1 MKASELFVRC
11 LEVEGVSHIF
21 GVPGEE
27 TLELLEALRS
37 SSITFIPTRHEQGAA
52 FMANAWGRFSHRPG
66 VCLSTLGPGATNLM
80 TGIGD
85 AFLDFSPM
93 VAITGQTSLSE
104 FHKESHQYIDVL
116 SIFRPLTKWNM
127 RIERS
132 HVIPEVIR
140 KAFMI
145 ASLEK
150 PGPTHIELPQ
160 DIAEE
165 DTYGVAIEPS
175 EIVYPEPDSGVITEA
190 VRMIKEANAPLIL
203 TGNGILRGDASYAL
217 RRFVEKTNIAV
228 TTTFMGMGAVP
239 ADSKLFLSTTGL
251 QLRDYI
257 SCGFERAD
265 LIIAIGYDSVEYSPA
280 HWNPEKNKKII
291 HIDFTHAEI
300 DAHYNALQLIGDIS
314 NTLNALTESIDFRKD
329 SDYFLKLRESIDFSF
344 MQDIQ
349 GFPLKPQ
356 RIIKE
361 IRQCLAREDI
371 LISDVGAHK
380 IWIAR
385 FYPAYEPLT
394 SIISNGFASM
404 GFALP
409 AGITAKILNPE
420 KNIIAVM
427 GDGGFMMSVA
437 ELETAVR
444 YCLPVVCLIFNDG
457 AYGLISWKQKNRFG
471 HEFGSQFNNP
481 DFVKLAES
489 FGANGYRVE
498 TEDEL
503 SPILKDAL
511 LQKRPSVIDCPV
523 DYSENLKLTETLGK
537 IICPT

>member
-11 LEVEGVSHIF
+11 LEAEGVSHIF
-21 GVPGEE
+21 GIPGEE
-27 TLELLEALRS
+27 NLELLEALNN

-66 VCLSTLGPGATNLM
+66 ACLSTLGPGATNLM

-93 VAITGQTSLSE
+93 VAITGQAGLPE
-104 FHKESHQYIDVL
+104 VHKESHQYIDIL
-116 SIFRPLTKWNM
+116 SILRPLTKWNM
-127 RIERS
+127 RIAS
-132 HVIPEVIR
+132 AHVIPEVVR
-140 KAFMI
+140 KAFMM

-150 PGPTHIELPQ
+150 PGPTHIELSQ
-160 DIAEE
+160 DVAE
-165 DTYGVAIEPS
+165 G
-175 EIVYPEPDSGVITEA
+175 EIQG
-190 VRMIKEANAPLIL
+190 APLLPSDIEYPVPDTRNIEKAIIIIREAENPL
-203 TGNGILRGDASYAL
+203 IIAGNGILRCKASSAL
-217 RRFVEKTNIAV
+217 RRFAEKANIAV
-228 TTTFMGMGAVP
+228 TTTFMGMGAIP
-239 ADSKLFLSTTGL
+239 ADSRLFLSTTGL
-251 QLRDYI
+251 QSKDYI

-265 LIIAIGYDSVEYSPA
+265 LIIAIGYDPVEFSPVY
-280 HWNPEKNKKII
+280 WNPGKDKKII

-300 DAHYNALQLIGDIS
+300 DAHYNALQLIGDITS
-314 NTLNALTESIDFRKD
+314 TLKSLTESIDFQKD
-329 SDYFLKLRESIDFSF
+329 SAYFFKLRESVDAPF
-344 MQDIQ
+344 MHDIQ

-361 IRQCLAREDI
+361 IRECLRREDI

-409 AGITAKILNPE
+409 AAITARMLNAE
-420 KNIIAVM
+420 KSIIAVM

-444 YCLPVVCLIFNDG
+444 YSLPIVCIIFNDG
-457 AYGLISWKQKNRFG
+457 SYGMISWKQKNRFG
-471 HEFGSQFNNP
+471 HEFGCQFNNP

-489 FGANGYRVE
+489 FGAKGYRVE

-503 SPILKDAL
+503 SHILRDAL
-511 LQKRPSVIDCPV
+511 LQKKPSVIDCPV
-523 DYSENLKLTETLGK
+523 DYSENFKLSETLGK